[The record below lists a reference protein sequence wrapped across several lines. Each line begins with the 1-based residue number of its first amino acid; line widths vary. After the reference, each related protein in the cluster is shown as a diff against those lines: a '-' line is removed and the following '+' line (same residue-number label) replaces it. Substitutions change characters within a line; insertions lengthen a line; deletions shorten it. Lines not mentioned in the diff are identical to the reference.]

1 MSSLSQAQNY
11 LAKGEYLAASR
22 LFNEALKQP
31 LTEHEKGL
39 TYLGLGELALLQGD
53 ARDAEQ
59 LINKACGYLSGETI
73 PLELLARA
81 YNLLGDHEDAL
92 MVLNYA
98 NQIAPD
104 SAELRYQLGVQQVLM
119 GEPMQA
125 KSHFLLALNDLLTDV
140 AKQGSNETATQSPV
154 VIMETE
160 VVALGVDCL
169 LALARLGHLVT
180 DRRDELIG
188 LLTYLKRA
196 NTLTD
201 ACSLSMKVKLAYA
214 EAQLQSIY
222 NQEDATPYFESA
234 NKLQHS
240 LTPRSTEEQIL
251 VSQSVRRFISPDSLV
266 LQANANQFSPI
277 FVIALP
283 LGGFQIL
290 RKTLLSMG
298 NCHVYQE
305 ASSATQTVLDEAYR
319 LTAKHYPRCVLDLN
333 QVQLNELAE
342 RYLVKLSQMQNSE
355 GRLALDNMG
364 DGESVGPFIKLS
376 AADVQVLPLLM
387 KLFPQ
392 ARVIHLNRELA
403 PHTQEVMQHYFENS
417 PAYLCDAKEFA
428 AFRDEYLELVG
439 CWKALMPSTFLTLN
453 VEDLAL
459 SPKESQDL
467 LFEFCNKSKEG

>member
-1 MSSLSQAQNY
+1 MSSLSQAQDY

-119 GEPMQA
+119 GEPIQA

-140 AKQGSNETATQSPV
+140 AKQGSNETASQSPV

-169 LALARLGHLVT
+169 LALARLGHQVT

-222 NQEDATPYFESA
+222 NQQDATPYFESA

-240 LTPRSTEEQIL
+240 LTPRSTEEQIF
-251 VSQSVRRFISPDSLV
+251 VSQSVRGFISPDSLV
-266 LQANANQFSPI
+266 LQANANQFSPT

-342 RYLVKLSQMQNSE
+342 RYLVKLSQMQSSE
-355 GRLALDNMG
+355 GRLAPDNMG

-403 PHTQEVMQHYFENS
+403 PHTQEVMLHYFANS

-439 CWKALMPSTFLTLN
+439 CWKALMPDSFLTLN

>member
-1 MSSLSQAQNY
+1 MSSLSQAQDY

-31 LTEHEKGL
+31 LSEHEKGL

-119 GEPMQA
+119 GEPIQA

-160 VVALGVDCL
+160 VVALGLDCL

-201 ACSLSMKVKLAYA
+201 ACSLSMKVKLSYA

-222 NQEDATPYFESA
+222 NQQDATPYFESA

-240 LTPRSTEEQIL
+240 FTPRSTEEQIL
-251 VSQSVRRFISPDSLV
+251 VSQSVRGFISPDSLV

-290 RKTLLSMG
+290 TKTLLSMG

-342 RYLVKLSQMQNSE
+342 RYFVKLSQMQSSE

-364 DGESVGPFIKLS
+364 DEESVGPFIKLS

-403 PHTQEVMQHYFENS
+403 PHTQEVMQHYFANS

-439 CWKALMPSTFLTLN
+439 CWKALMPDSFLTLN

>member
-1 MSSLSQAQNY
+1 MSSLSQAQDY

-214 EAQLQSIY
+214 EAQLQRIY
-222 NQEDATPYFESA
+222 NQQDATPYFESA

-251 VSQSVRRFISPDSLV
+251 VSQSVRGFISPDSLV

-319 LTAKHYPRCVLDLN
+319 LTAKHYPRCVLELN

-342 RYLVKLSQMQNSE
+342 RYLVKLSQMQSSE

-387 KLFPQ
+387 KLFPH

-403 PHTQEVMQHYFENS
+403 PHTQEVMQHYFANS

-439 CWKALMPSTFLTLN
+439 CWKALMPDSFLTLN

>member
-1 MSSLSQAQNY
+1 MSSLSQAQDY

-125 KSHFLLALNDLLTDV
+125 KSHFLLALNDLLTDA
-140 AKQGSNETATQSPV
+140 AKRGSNDTATQSPV
-154 VIMETE
+154 VMMETE

-180 DRRDELIG
+180 DRRDELIC

-196 NTLTD
+196 HTLTD

-222 NQEDATPYFESA
+222 NQQDATPYFESA

-305 ASSATQTVLDEAYR
+305 ASCATQTVLDEAYR

-342 RYLVKLSQMQNSE
+342 RYLVKLSQMQSSE

-376 AADVQVLPLLM
+376 APDVQVLPLLI
-387 KLFPQ
+387 KLFPH

-403 PHTQEVMQHYFENS
+403 PHTQEVMQHYFANS

-439 CWKALMPSTFLTLN
+439 CWKALMPDSFLTLN

-467 LFEFCNKSKEG
+467 LFEFCNKIKEG